1 VLGTEIAGM
10 QEAEVDAGRGLTHGA
25 VLTTRFSREVR
36 SAGERMMD
44 ETDDVSPDHGTSSY
58 FLGSRDEWWQSE
70 IKRKVGLVDSVF
82 LSSDSSLLY
91 T

>member
-1 VLGTEIAGM
+1 
-10 QEAEVDAGRGLTHGA
+10 
-25 VLTTRFSREVR
+25 
-36 SAGERMMD
+36 MMD

-70 IKRKVGLVDSVF
+70 IKRKVGLVDGVF